1 MYHFN
6 CQLTNWVGV
15 NAQVHHIEGQERNIN
30 KMIVTWSQSD
40 EGLHHHNTSK
50 MFNFV
55 CTSVYDILVLCSH
68 AQSKWEKGNKRMKA
82 AIYMGG
88 MWQTSLQNFAC
99 LPMSENVGQLWNMY
113 QSTYLL
119 SSSECT
125 SSPHRGSG
133 KEDKQVK
140 QHDYTTSSQSDEG
153 LHHHNTSK
161 MFNFVRTIVYYTL
174 VLCSHAQSKWEKGN
188 KRRREGSYLHGWNVT
203 NFLTK
208 FCMFAYEWQ
217 CINNE

>member
-1 MYHFN
+1 MYHSDS
-6 CQLTNWVGV
+6 QLTNWVGV

-88 MWQTSLQNFAC
+88 MWQTSLLNFAC
-99 LPMSENVGQLWNMY
+99 LPTSENVGQLW
-113 QSTYLL
+113 T
-119 SSSECT
+119 CT
-125 SSPHRGSG
+125 SQRTSWVAVNAQVHHIEGQERKINKSNNMTIQPHHSLMRS
-133 KEDKQVK
+133 
-140 QHDYTTSSQSDEG
+140 TSSQ
-153 LHHHNTSK
+153 H
-161 MFNFVRTIVYYTL
+161 
-174 VLCSHAQSKWEKGN
+174 Q
-188 KRRREGSYLHGWNVT
+188 
-203 NFLTK
+203 
-208 FCMFAYEWQ
+208 
-217 CINNE
+217 